1 MRFIMFMIPAGYQG
15 ARGQELNPVF
25 DAPDDAAAKMVAYNE
40 ELTKA
45 GVVLAMDGLTHPTH
59 GTRVTFD
66 SGSPIATDGPFAES
80 KEVVGG
86 YWIIQTKTKEEAVEW
101 AKRVPVVETGDVIE
115 LRQIFDFEDY
125 PENLQEAIEEARTRT
140 GSSQ

>member
-1 MRFIMFMIPAGYQG
+1 MRYMMFMIPAGYQG

-25 DAPDDAAAKMVAYNE
+25 DAPDEAVAKMVAYNE

-45 GVVLAMDGLTHPTH
+45 GLVVAMDGLMHPTY

-66 SGSPIATDGPFAES
+66 GGDAVATDGPFAES

-86 YWIIQTKTKEEAVEW
+86 YWIIQTKTREEAIDW
-101 AKRVPVVETGDVIE
+101 AKRVPVVEPGDVIE
-115 LRQIFDFEDY
+115 LRQIFDYEDY
-125 PENLQEAIEEARTRT
+125 PENLQDAIDESKART
-140 GSSQ
+140 GSQ